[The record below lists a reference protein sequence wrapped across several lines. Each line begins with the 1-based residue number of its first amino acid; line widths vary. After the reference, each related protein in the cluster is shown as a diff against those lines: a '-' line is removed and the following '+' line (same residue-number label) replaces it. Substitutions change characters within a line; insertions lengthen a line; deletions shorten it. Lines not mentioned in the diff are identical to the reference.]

1 MGSRSERAYSAP
13 LTRKSMSSRN
23 PKWTEDE
30 VTLAL
35 DLYFGSFSE
44 KSWDANSTEVIE
56 LSEILNRLAIHDSG
70 DKNAKFRNPNGVA
83 LKLSNLAHF
92 DPKRGEGMSRG
103 SKTDEEIWNRYSEDR
118 ITLSEM
124 ASKIR
129 LAGDNLPED
138 YADSGTNEDDEVLEL
153 EGGVLFRRHRYL
165 ERNRSNRA
173 KKIKSVLKKTGK
185 ISCEVCGIE
194 PHVKYELDKILI
206 ECHHKIPLKDLPQAT
221 KPKLSDLALLCPNC
235 HRAIHRI
242 EDCSDLDEL
251 RGRLGR
257 SIETPLTRP

>member
-1 MGSRSERAYSAP
+1 MGSRSERTYSPP
-13 LTRKSMSSRN
+13 LTRKSMSRRN

-44 KSWDANSTEVIE
+44 KSWDANSPEVIE
-56 LSEILNRLAIHDSG
+56 LSEILNRLAIQIHDSG
-70 DKNAKFRNPNGVA
+70 YKNAKFRNPNGVA

-92 DPKRGEGMSRG
+92 DSKRGEGMSRG

-118 ITLSEM
+118 IALSEM

-129 LAGDNLPED
+129 LAGDNLPGD
-138 YADSGTNEDDEVLEL
+138 YAGSGTNEDDEVLEL
-153 EGGVLFRRHRYL
+153 EGGVLFRTHRYL

-173 KKIKSVLKKTGK
+173 KKIKSVQEKTGK

-194 PHVKYELDKILI
+194 PHVKYGLDKILI

-251 RGRLGR
+251 RRRLGK
-257 SIETPLTRP
+257 S

>member
-1 MGSRSERAYSAP
+1 
-13 LTRKSMSSRN
+13 MSSRPPN
-23 PKWTEDE
+23 WTEDE
-30 VTLAL
+30 VILAL
-35 DLYFGSFSE
+35 DLYFRK
-44 KSWDANSTEVIE
+44 KSWDANSVEVIE
-56 LSEILNRLAIHDSG
+56 LSEILNRLGIHDSG
-70 DKNAKFRNPNGVA
+70 NKNAKFRNPSGVS
-83 LKLSNLAHF
+83 LKLSNFAHL
-92 DPKRGEGMSRG
+92 DPEYDGDGMKGG
-103 SKTDEEIWNRYSEDR
+103 SKIDRKIWNKYSRDR
-118 ITLSEM
+118 GALSEM

-129 LAGDNLPED
+129 LAGENLPED
-138 YADSGTNEDDEVLEL
+138 YADSGTNEDDEVLQL

-165 ERNRSNRA
+165 ERNKSNRA

-194 PHVKYELDKILI
+194 PHVDYGLDKILI

-251 RGRLGR
+251 RKRLGK
-257 SIETPLTRP
+257 S